1 MTTKDPK
8 QYHTEPLKGRRYNFP
23 LHHVPENAGPR
34 PVDVVSPID
43 SVYHFSGRVNEVV
56 ERHNYALV
64 LPKVRN
70 IVQSDEPLP
79 RTLAYESRDELDLYK
94 TDKETPPPAPLWLP
108 TVYSNC
114 ELGRRQDRPRPPFE
128 SRRKWRFPGPARR
141 PKNVT
146 TEEPFNPRKENV
158 NFTGTPHV
166 DDICTTKEKPPI
178 PTTTLFR
185 VSFTED
191 CDYLAFYCMRAYVTG
206 AVCGRTLYYQYE
218 SFENYCMLDYVN
230 CMERYEVWKVV
241 HMGKCFVVDAF
252 KDYEQYSYKDDYY
265 LRHMVVK
272 VWLPTVYNGCAL
284 SGRRHVRR
292 KPPYENR
299 RQWKFPRP
307 ARRPKNVTTEAP
319 FEPQREDEEKQTKR
333 TIAERAKEHIAA
345 VKNCQNFEIL
355 IIFRSH
361 FLSFTGTT
369 HVDDQCSTKERA
381 IELTTTLLRVSFTED
396 CDYLAFYCMRAYE
409 GASIPQMIS
418 TLLAVA
424 KLAQSATFRKTN
436 PLIHKT

>member
-1 MTTKDPK
+1 
-8 QYHTEPLKGRRYNFP
+8 
-23 LHHVPENAGPR
+23 
-34 PVDVVSPID
+34 
-43 SVYHFSGRVNEVV
+43 
-56 ERHNYALV
+56 
-64 LPKVRN
+64 
-70 IVQSDEPLP
+70 
-79 RTLAYESRDELDLYK
+79 
-94 TDKETPPPAPLWLP
+94 
-108 TVYSNC
+108 
-114 ELGRRQDRPRPPFE
+114 
-128 SRRKWRFPGPARR
+128 
-141 PKNVT
+141 
-146 TEEPFNPRKENV
+146 
-158 NFTGTPHV
+158 
-166 DDICTTKEKPPI
+166 
-178 PTTTLFR
+178 
-185 VSFTED
+185 
-191 CDYLAFYCMRAYVTG
+191 MRAYVTG

-319 FEPQREDEEKQTKR
+319 FEPQREDEE
-333 TIAERAKEHIAA
+333 
-345 VKNCQNFEIL
+345 N
-355 IIFRSH
+355 
-361 FLSFTGTT
+361 FTGTT

-396 CDYLAFYCMRAYE
+396 CDYLAFYCMRAYDTGVVCGRTLYFQYLNFRNYCLLDYVNCME
-409 GASIPQMIS
+409 RYDMWQAVHMGRCFSGSVLKEYEHYSYRDDYWLDQMY
-418 TLLAVA
+418 VVE
-424 KLAQSATFRKTN
+424 
-436 PLIHKT
+436 